1 MELMEN
7 VMKTLLKSTIVACAL
22 MLPQIANAA
31 LVTDWE
37 YEIFSEWTGAS
48 FDAGDGTQ
56 VQNGTEI
63 SWGGTAAYTNQSASI
78 GTARSAL
85 ILTDN
90 FASGTDLVTG
100 SMIPALTNIITHWN
114 NTLQGS
120 FSTLVGAQ
128 LKTTLKL
135 KPFLPVE
142 ADEFFPAKILNFTIN
157 FTETPNDDDCGF
169 ASGSSCDDIFVI
181 SVGNLSESFNYDGYK
196 YTTNIVETSLTLTAL
211 SPAACMAAGAQ
222 AGCLGFQTLEK
233 EATDAQFGL
242 LINAEL
248 IPEVPEPAG
257 LALFGLSLMGF
268 VMYGRRRLARK

>member
-1 MELMEN
+1 MEN

-22 MLPQIANAA
+22 ILPQIAQAA

-37 YEIFSEWTGAS
+37 YEVFSEWTGAS
-48 FDAGDGTQ
+48 FDAGVGTQ
-56 VQNGTEI
+56 VQDATEI
-63 SWGGTAAYTNQSASI
+63 SWGGTAAYTNQAAGI

-85 ILTDN
+85 ILTDS
-90 FASGTDLVTG
+90 FSSGTDLVTG
-100 SMIPALTNIITHWN
+100 SIIPALTNIITHWN

-142 ADEFFPAKILNFTIN
+142 ADDFFPPKVLNFTIN
-157 FTETPNDDDCGF
+157 FTETPNDSDCGF
-169 ASGSSCDDIFVI
+169 DSESSCDDIFVI
-181 SVGNLSESFNYDGYK
+181 SIGNLSDSFDYDGYT
-196 YTTNIVETSLTLTAL
+196 YTTNIVETTLSLTAL
-211 SPAACMAAGAQ
+211 SPEACAAADAAV
-222 AGCLGFQTLEK
+222 GCLGFQTKEK
-233 EATDAQFGL
+233 EATSAQFGL
-242 LINAEL
+242 LIDAKL

-257 LALFGLSLMGF
+257 LAVFGLSLMGF